1 MRYYGV
7 EGKLLSL
14 LKNYLKNRE
23 QRVVLNGQTS
33 VWKSIRSGISKGL
46 VLGSFLFLIYINNLP
61 DVIVS
66 MCKIFADDTSLFS
79 KFLNIDLEKI
89 NPDPSKQAN
98 EVIFLENWKIVC
110 IFLLQSTTIRNL
122 SDLSRNIWV

>member
-1 MRYYGV
+1 MRYYRV

-14 LKNYLKNRE
+14 LQNYLKNRE

-46 VLGSFLFLIYINNLP
+46 VLGLFLFLIYINNLP

-89 NPDPSKQAN
+89 DPDPNKQAN
-98 EVIFLENWKIVC
+98 EVIFLEN
-110 IFLLQSTTIRNL
+110 
-122 SDLSRNIWV
+122 